1 MRLKWEIL
9 IRFEK
14 EVMEYWSKECP
25 RAMSVEGINFK
36 GVVLN
41 DWNNYGNELLRIAFS
56 VPCNDCIKIFKI

>member
-1 MRLKWEIL
+1 
-9 IRFEK
+9 
-14 EVMEYWSKECP
+14 
-25 RAMSVEGINFK
+25 MSVEGINFK